1 MRKSMECK
9 ERKLIKEKLA
19 KNNVCYVLITCAEP
33 SESGDMQVEMTY
45 EGDAAL
51 ACYLLQGAQN
61 LIEEQEEFPL
71 QQSNK
76 VISISS

>member
-1 MRKSMECK
+1 MKCKDRK
-9 ERKLIKEKLA
+9 RIKEKLG

-33 SESGDMQVEMTY
+33 ADNGDMEVEMTY

-61 LIEEQEEFPL
+61 LIEEQEESPIQ
-71 QQSNK
+71 QQSK
-76 VISISS
+76 IISINT

>member
-1 MRKSMECK
+1 MNCKDRK
-9 ERKLIKEKLA
+9 RIKEKLA

-33 SESGDMQVEMTY
+33 SDTGDMQVEMTY

-61 LIEEQEEFPL
+61 FIEEQEEEISP
-71 QQSNK
+71 SK
-76 VISISS
+76 VISIT

>member
-1 MRKSMECK
+1 MNVKDRK
-9 ERKLIKEKLA
+9 RIKEKLG

-33 SESGDMQVEMTY
+33 SDSGDMQVEMTY

-61 LIEEQEEFPL
+61 LIEEQDEFPSIP
-71 QQSNK
+71 QSK
-76 VISISS
+76 IISINT

>member
-1 MRKSMECK
+1 MNCKDRK
-9 ERKLIKEKLA
+9 RIKEKLG

-33 SESGDMQVEMTY
+33 SDSGDMEVEMTY

-61 LIEEQEEFPL
+61 LIEEQEEFPSIS
-71 QQSNK
+71 QSK
-76 VISISS
+76 IISINS

>member
-1 MRKSMECK
+1 MNVKDRK
-9 ERKLIKEKLA
+9 RIKEKLG

-33 SESGDMQVEMTY
+33 SDSGDMQVEMTY

-61 LIEEQEEFPL
+61 LIEEQDEFPAIP
-71 QQSNK
+71 QSK
-76 VISISS
+76 IISINT

>member
-1 MRKSMECK
+1 MNCKDRK
-9 ERKLIKEKLA
+9 RIKEKLA

-33 SESGDMQVEMTY
+33 SDSGDMQVEMTY

-61 LIEEQEEFPL
+61 LIEEQEEAPFQ
-71 QQSNK
+71 QQSK
-76 VISISS
+76 IISINT